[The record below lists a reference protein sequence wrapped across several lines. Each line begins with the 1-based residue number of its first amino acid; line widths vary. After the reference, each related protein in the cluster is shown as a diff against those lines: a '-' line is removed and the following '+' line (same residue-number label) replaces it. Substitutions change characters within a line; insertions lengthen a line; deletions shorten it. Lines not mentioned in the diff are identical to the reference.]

1 MLAKDLR
8 KEDYKMKISKKEA
21 STLMKAKINA
31 EIDYTGKRV
40 SVNGSIFGTAAL
52 AAIIE
57 NKILESTGMSRQ
69 EFEDLKADALN
80 VVKKIEDKCNET
92 N

>member
-1 MLAKDLR
+1 MKKLSE
-8 KEDYKMKISKKEA
+8 KEVNK
-21 STLMKAKINA
+21 LMEAKINA
-31 EIDYTGKRV
+31 EIDCTGKRV
-40 SVNGSIFGTAAL
+40 SVTGSIFGTISLVAT
-52 AAIIE
+52 IE

-80 VVKKIEDKCNET
+80 IVKKIEDKCNET

>member
-1 MLAKDLR
+1 
-8 KEDYKMKISKKEA
+8 MKISKKEA
-21 STLMKAKINA
+21 STFMKAKINA
-31 EIDYTGKRV
+31 EIDCTGKHI
-40 SVNGSIFGTAAL
+40 SVTGSIFGTAAL

-57 NKILESTGMSRQ
+57 NKILKSTGMSRQ

>member
-1 MLAKDLR
+1 M
-8 KEDYKMKISKKEA
+8 KMSKKEA
-21 STLMKAKINA
+21 STFMKAKINA
-31 EIDYTGKRV
+31 KIDYMGKRV
-40 SVNGSIFGTAAL
+40 SVTGSIFGTAAL

-69 EFEDLKADALN
+69 EFEDLKAYALN

>member
-1 MLAKDLR
+1 
-8 KEDYKMKISKKEA
+8 MKISKKEA
-21 STLMKAKINA
+21 STFMKAKINA
-31 EIDYTGKRV
+31 EIDYTGKHV
-40 SVNGSIFGTAAL
+40 SVTGSIFGTAAL

>member
-1 MLAKDLR
+1 MK
-8 KEDYKMKISKKEA
+8 KISEKEVNK
-21 STLMKAKINA
+21 LMEAKINA

-40 SVNGSIFGTAAL
+40 SVTGSIFGTISLVAT
-52 AAIIE
+52 IE

-80 VVKKIEDKCNET
+80 IVKKIEDKCNET